1 MWTESICLDM
11 PFPRDFTAG
20 LVYRWLI
27 AHIWPNN
34 CLCVRLQALQRR
46 ELSSDPRAEKQV
58 VALLSIPLDTYDAVT
73 VLGLRNYPSV
83 MSLLSP
89 PTYKQMSV
97 TIVQSMLKAG
107 TLVGSEAKVGML
119 FDFISPLVKDVPGAL
134 DHTDDEVSFTML
146 YLFVS

>member
-1 MWTESICLDM
+1 M
-11 PFPRDFTAG
+11 
-20 LVYRWLI
+20 
-27 AHIWPNN
+27 
-34 CLCVRLQALQRR
+34 CVRLQALQRR

-58 VALLSIPLDTYDAVT
+58 VALLAIPLDTYDAVT
-73 VLGLRNYPSV
+73 VLGLHNYPTV

-89 PTYKQMSV
+89 PTYKQMAV

-134 DHTDDEVSFTML
+134 DHTDDDVSFTVWL
-146 YLFVS
+146 HLVS